1 MRLPLALALVL
12 LFVAASPSAAE
23 RPRRLLSEEAFAQ
36 ECRTGEDTVRH
47 CITVQA
53 VRSRLSDGGDQTTLF
68 VSVRKFDPAMG
79 EEGEGEGVEIS
90 GFPTLPF
97 VIDSYHFV
105 MDRDGTRAILNFRL
119 PPPEGQLAE
128 SQPGITVTWNA
139 TDDFSSRK
147 FSTVVVKEKTD
158 EGFTKSRQIEREQER
173 SATAEGVIGPL
184 SNGVPQLPINI
195 ASALL
200 DVTKTIQRTQLLEEE
215 PDFPDVAE

>member
-1 MRLPLALALVL
+1 MRLQLALALVL

-36 ECRTGEDTVRH
+36 ECRTGEDTVRR
-47 CITVQA
+47 CITVQV

-68 VSVRKFDPAMG
+68 VSVTKFDPAMG
-79 EEGEGEGVEIS
+79 EEGEEVEIS
-90 GFPTLPF
+90 GFPTGSF

-158 EGFTKSRQIEREQER
+158 EGFTKSRQIEREHER

-184 SNGVPQLPINI
+184 LDGVPQLPINI